1 MSDSYVEG
9 LTLEKYAPNWGLD
22 HFQPLENLLISKEE
36 RTRYPKITCLP
47 QQAPREAITDG

>member
-47 QQAPREAITDG
+47 QQASREAITDG